1 MTVPS
6 TTNKWIYTG
15 NDDTA
20 FLYTKKIYDETDLIV
35 EKLTIATGV
44 IETLTLT
51 TDYTVSGVGDADG
64 GTVTLE
70 AAISSDYKLII
81 RRVLPATQEI
91 EPVENDPNRAEVF
104 EEALDRQVMIAQQ
117 LQEAISR
124 TVQQTTDKTTPLVLG
139 LVEAETD
146 ETKFSHKIAIAIGE
160 DTYYIM
166 LTDS

>member
-1 MTVPS
+1 MTVAS

-15 NDDTA
+15 NNDTA
-20 FLYTKKIYDETDLIV
+20 FAYTTKIYADTDLIV
-35 EKLTIATGV
+35 EKLTIATGA

-51 TDYTVSGVGDADG
+51 TDYTVSGAGSDDG

-70 AAISSDYKLII
+70 AALANTHKIII
-81 RRVLPATQEI
+81 RKVLPVTQEV

-104 EEALDRQVMIAQQ
+104 EEALDRQIMIAQQ
-117 LQEAISR
+117 IQETVSR
-124 TVQQTTDKTTPLVLG
+124 TVQRATNQTTPLVLG
-139 LVEAETD
+139 DVEAETD
-146 ETKFSHKIAIAIGE
+146 ETKFSHKIPIVIGE